1 MQDLSNNYPF
11 IRPFGGKNWSFGAS
25 DHYLHFPPMLPKPN
39 EFLHWAVAVAPNL
52 EGFDELIED
61 EDTKKWVERKALEGG
76 INLSANIGMFS

>member
-39 EFLHWAVAVAPNL
+39 EFLHWAVAKDLMNL
-52 EGFDELIED
+52 LRMKTLRNGWKRRRLREG
-61 EDTKKWVERKALEGG
+61 
-76 INLSANIGMFS
+76 